1 MNLVLN
7 NPYRTVG
14 LLVGAKAAEQTR
26 QINRLKMYLEA
37 EQEPQDD
44 FSFPALGNIHRTAEK
59 VSEAAS
65 KLNLDSDKMNAAL
78 FWFYKGNPITDEPAF
93 DALKDG
99 NIDDAISIWTKLTND
114 KEVDN
119 RNASAFQ
126 NLSTL
131 VLNFSFTEKKEELL
145 EIGLLRKLKFLES
158 DFVKDF
164 KAIAT
169 DETFK
174 TTKRDIQLSFLTSVQ
189 AELEKHG
196 GISSDKF
203 IRIITKFTFTAKDDF
218 LKGYVQT
225 PIGQIERKIEEAK
238 TKRKTNKSGASIA
251 GKVLNEQ
258 TTANLTLLK
267 SILGTSNI
275 KYASMA
281 DKVAEEILQCSID
294 YFNDSHD
301 KDTNAD
307 YAEIAMK
314 LAKLAESIA
323 VGKLTKDRVIDSIT
337 TLEEMKDQEI
347 SQAIQFLD
355 SIKDAY
361 EENKRRIQQQVK
373 ELEATDIDII
383 LGRKTINRRAVE
395 DNIKNSI
402 DWQKVNELLVT
413 VLSDNNLKKIKE
425 SDKSEQKKEFLDLT
439 NWLKENSLKSTS
451 ISAIIDRYKKIPP
464 KLPFKFISSVITNTD
479 KENNSLPVTSPLFK
493 KHTRYIGLKLNVE
506 CYESRNVTFYKKYIG
521 PDGRLSTNDKTSPK
535 GYTKSTTVNINT
547 NTKVIDLSGWG
558 ISDNCYFSVGK
569 NRIEVYVDDYM
580 IHSKDFVVDLAP
592 SEKLEIEL
600 KKAEDKLQ
608 EIKNTEYFKSE
619 LETSNFEMIEI
630 QKFQMFRSS
639 STKQM
644 QISEQQR
651 KIASIQ
657 QKARIE
663 KERLIEQQNKIIYK
677 IKSDI
682 QNAEY

>member
-1 MNLVLN
+1 MQIIQN

-14 LLVGAKAAEQTR
+14 LLVGATAKEQER
-26 QINRLKMYLEA
+26 QVRRLKQFIEA
-37 EQEPQDD
+37 DQEPAED
-44 FSFPALGNIHRTAEK
+44 FSFPTLGNIQRTLNSVE
-59 VSEAAS
+59 EAAS

-78 FWFYKGNPITDEPAF
+78 FWFYRGNPITDEPAF

-131 VLNFSFTEKKEELL
+131 VLNNSFTERKEELL

-174 TTKRDIQLSFLTSVQ
+174 TTKRDIQLCFLTALQ

-203 IRIITKFTFTAKDDF
+203 IRIITKITFTAKDDF

-225 PIGQIERKIEEAK
+225 PIGQIERKIEEVK
-238 TKRKTNKSGASIA
+238 TKRKTNKSGAAIA
-251 GKVLNEQ
+251 GKVLFEQ
-258 TTANLTLLK
+258 TTANLTILK
-267 SILGTSNI
+267 SILGSSNI

-281 DKVAEEILQCSID
+281 DKVAEEILQCGID
-294 YFNDSHD
+294 YFNESQE
-301 KDTNAD
+301 KESSAN
-307 YAEIAMK
+307 YAETAMK
-314 LAKLAESIA
+314 LTKLAESIA
-323 VGKLTKDRVIDSIT
+323 VGNLTKDRVKDSIN
-337 TLEEMKDQEI
+337 TLEELKDKEI

-361 EENKRRIQQQVK
+361 EENKMRIQQQVK

-402 DWQKVNELLVT
+402 DWQKVNELLVI

-425 SDKSEQKKEFLDLT
+425 CDKNQYKNEFLNLA
-439 NWLKENSLKSTS
+439 NWLKENSLKSSTITS
-451 ISAIIDRYKKIPP
+451 IINKYKKIPP
-464 KLPFKFISSVITNTD
+464 KLPFKILSSDITNTD
-479 KENNSLPVTSPLFK
+479 NKPLYK
-493 KHTRYIGLKLNVE
+493 KFIRYVGLNLNVQVTE
-506 CYESRNVTFYKKYIG
+506 EKSVTFYIKYMNPNGSIA
-521 PDGRLSTNDKTSPK
+521 RNSKTSPI
-535 GYTKSTTVNINT
+535 GYTHVVSQNLNFHSKSIN
-547 NTKVIDLSGWG
+547 LSSWG
-558 ISDNCYFSVGK
+558 SAGK
-569 NRIEVYVDDYM
+569 CTYDIGKHRIEVYVDDFM
-580 IHSKDFVVDLAP
+580 IHSKDFIVDLAP

-600 KKAEDKLQ
+600 KKAEDKLK

-639 STKQM
+639 SAKQI

-651 KIASIQ
+651 KIATIQ

-663 KERLIEQQNKIIYK
+663 KERLIEHQNKIIYK

-682 QNAEY
+682 QNAKY